1 MSPVIFVGAGMLLVL
16 VRALAARTANDETAP
31 SGTPW
36 FGGTAFAEHESA
48 ATGGTGV
55 GVTPGGSGVGVTP
68 GGSGVGV
75 TPGGSGVGVGVTPGG
90 SGVGADALYAGTV
103 QLPQPPP
110 PLHDASDVRTTSA
123 MNAEMYG
130 DDLNIFMILNL
141 ELHAEA
147 EIRTI
152 VRLTDR
158 RVRLGLIVLCAHAAV
173 NVQR

>member
-1 MSPVIFVGAGMLLVL
+1 MGVGV
-16 VRALAARTANDETAP
+16 
-31 SGTPW
+31 
-36 FGGTAFAEHESA
+36 
-48 ATGGTGV
+48 GV

-75 TPGGSGVGVGVTPGG
+75 TPGGSGVG
-90 SGVGADALYAGTV
+90 AEALYAGTV
-103 QLPQPPP
+103 QLPQPPPP

-123 MNAEMYG
+123 MNAEMNG

-158 RVRLGLIVLCAHAAV
+158 RVRLRSIVLCAQAAV
-173 NVQR
+173 NV

>member
-1 MSPVIFVGAGMLLVL
+1 MGVGV
-16 VRALAARTANDETAP
+16 
-31 SGTPW
+31 
-36 FGGTAFAEHESA
+36 
-48 ATGGTGV
+48 GV

-90 SGVGADALYAGTV
+90 SGVGAAALYAGTV

-110 PLHDASDVRTTSA
+110 PLHDASDVRTMSA
-123 MNAEMYG
+123 TNAEMYG

-158 RVRLGLIVLCAHAAV
+158 RVRLGLIVLCAQSAV
-173 NVQR
+173 NVNR